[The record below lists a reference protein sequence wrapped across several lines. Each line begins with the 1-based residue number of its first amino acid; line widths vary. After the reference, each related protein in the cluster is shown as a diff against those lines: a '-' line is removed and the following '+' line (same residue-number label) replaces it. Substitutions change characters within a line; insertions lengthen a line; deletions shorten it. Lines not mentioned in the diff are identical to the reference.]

1 MCLHSPGILVTIDRS
16 SSAAVKSMTHRAWL
30 AVAIGLPVYAFL
42 YDNATSLPSAM
53 GYAWTRLTPLTRQVR
68 LGEIVV
74 IAGLVGLALN
84 HGVSRTT
91 RNLLAG
97 SFLFIGLGLISY
109 VRRSDV
115 PLLDGVRLIYMWVL
129 PVFIFIIGREAPWG
143 RTAWKWTAITV
154 FVWVLASAVTS
165 WLQAAWLGYP
175 VGDDITGFNKD
186 AHANGTLMMFT
197 ALQVLAFA
205 LFYEKRSL
213 LLVALALL
221 VTMVLS
227 SVLKVMFLGV
237 VALALLVWLYLRYGP
252 RRRAGLVPRGLKL
265 AMAAALTVAVVA
277 VAFTQVDVIS
287 SNRMG
292 DLVQKVREDPESLGP
307 FRAHQV
313 ALTKIAGDL
322 PTLVLGVGP
331 FRFANPISVGQ
342 ALSEGRL
349 GRSASGEVLAIEDE
363 KGEQTRITLS
373 SSLLGEFGVPALVT
387 VGLVYLAIGRAVW
400 RSASHD
406 RLDIRARTA
415 GLLACGSILAL
426 TPLTS
431 LFGSLD
437 VMSVSWPVMLLSGL
451 ICREA
456 ALSPVAER

>member
-1 MCLHSPGILVTIDRS
+1 MS
-16 SSAAVKSMTHRAWL
+16 THEPERHGWL
-30 AVAIGLPVYAFL
+30 LVAIGLPVYAFL
-42 YDNATSLPSAM
+42 YDNATSLPAAM
-53 GYAWTRLTPLTRQVR
+53 GYGWTRLTPLTRQVR
-68 LGEIVV
+68 LVEIVV
-74 IAGLVGLALN
+74 IAGVLGLALT

-97 SFLFIGLGLISY
+97 TFLFIGLGLMSY
-109 VRRSDV
+109 LRSSDV
-115 PLLDGVRLIYMWVL
+115 PLLDGVRLVYMWVL
-129 PVFIFIIGREAPWG
+129 PVFIFIIGREASWG
-143 RTAWKWTAITV
+143 RGAWTWIATTV
-154 FVWVLASAVTS
+154 FVWVLASAVIS
-165 WLQAAWLGYP
+165 WLQYAWLGYP

-186 AHANGTLMMFT
+186 SHANGTLLMLT
-197 ALQVLAFA
+197 ALQLLAFS
-205 LFYEKRSL
+205 LFFEKRSA

-252 RRRAGLVPRGLKL
+252 RRQPGTAPRGLKWG
-265 AMAAALTVAVVA
+265 MAAALAVAIVG
-277 VAFTQVDVIS
+277 VAFTQVDVLS

-292 DLVQKVREDPESLGP
+292 DLGDKVRNDPESLGP
-307 FRAHQV
+307 FRAHEA
-313 ALTKIAGDL
+313 ALTKIARDL
-322 PTLVLGVGP
+322 PALALGVGP

-342 ALSEGRL
+342 VLDDGRL
-349 GRSASGEVLAIEDE
+349 GRSASGEVLAVEDE

-373 SSLLGEFGVPALVT
+373 SSLLGEFGVPAFFI
-387 VGLVYLAIGRAVW
+387 VGLMYLAIGRAVW
-400 RSASHD
+400 RTASHE

-426 TPLTS
+426 TPLAS

-437 VMSVSWPVMLLSGL
+437 VMSVSWPVMLLSGV

-456 ALSPVAER
+456 ALFPTAAAGEPEHAGRL